1 MKSSCQFLRKQLLNW
16 LSLQGVELLAAVVLE
31 VSHSDHV
38 ISLLSAMVDPKTSNS
53 YKPSTH
59 LGNHYSDKW
68 QVFKQK
74 RIEGLH
80 KQAKKEGTLTS
91 ESSQYSALNTV
102 EGALPLYKGPEWPL
116 VNNGW
121 LIG

>member
-1 MKSSCQFLRKQLLNW
+1 MKSSCQFLRKQLLNL

-59 LGNHYSDKW
+59 LGNHYSDK
-68 QVFKQK
+68 
-74 RIEGLH
+74 
-80 KQAKKEGTLTS
+80 
-91 ESSQYSALNTV
+91 
-102 EGALPLYKGPEWPL
+102 
-116 VNNGW
+116 
-121 LIG
+121 